1 MTMAITDRNLS
12 IGTQLTAKYKGQT
25 YQATLVE
32 SEAGSRYKLDDG
44 REFKSPSAA
53 GSAVMNGNACNG
65 WAFWS
70 LAGEQTSENSTQP
83 TSAPTPRTRA
93 RKAKDANATPS
104 EATEG
109 ITCSECGESFE
120 TADAATAHFTEVH
133 PA

>member
-1 MTMAITDRNLS
+1 MAISDRNLS
-12 IGTQLTAKYKGQT
+12 VGTQLVARYKGQP

-32 SEAGSRYKLDDG
+32 TDAGPRYKLNDG

-53 GSAVMNGNACNG
+53 GSAVMGGNACNG

-70 LAGEQTSENSTQP
+70 LAGEQPRQASTEP
-83 TSAPTPRTRA
+83 TSGATRA
-93 RKAKDANATPS
+93 TRGRKAKDSHATPS

-109 ITCSECGESFE
+109 VTCAECGATFESAE
-120 TADAATAHFTEVH
+120 EATAHFQEVH